1 MEILNIAINRLDGK
15 KLDLT
20 QLSGKALLIVNV
32 ASECGLTPQYKKLEA
47 LYQQYKNKGLNI
59 LGLPCNQFGAQE
71 PGSPAEI
78 AAFCTKNYGVSFT
91 LGEKIEVNGAGRHP
105 LYQALIGNGADI
117 QWNFEKFLL
126 DGSGKVIQ
134 RFGPRTEPDDPQLI
148 KAIEQLCA

>member
-1 MEILNIAINRLDGK
+1 MDILNIAINRLDGK
-15 KLDLT
+15 KLDFT

-91 LGEKIEVNGAGRHP
+91 LGEKIEVNGPGRHP

-126 DGSGKVIQ
+126 DGNGNVVQ

-148 KAIEQLCA
+148 TAIEQLCA